1 MNRLFHS
8 LRQLGK
14 TINVAFSRLT
24 EIQFEAPWAPQ
35 RSRCN

>member
-1 MNRLFHS
+1 MQTLFNS
-8 LRQLGK
+8 LRRLGQ
-14 TINVAFSRLT
+14 TINLAFCRLT